1 MTIYRSR
8 KTLSEQTPNNAY
20 GIPITDKEMHM
31 FMRIIELTEADWF
44 QESIG
49 GRIVNDILSETYSA
63 NSHSYINPSASRRK
77 FLPLYLQKLSCCPS
91 GSLFW
96 VNDRTGW

>member
-1 MTIYRSR
+1 MDVNKVVCKRYGICKTTMTIYRSR

-31 FMRIIELTEADWF
+31 FMRIIELAEADWF

-63 NSHSYINPSASRRK
+63 NSHR
-77 FLPLYLQKLSCCPS
+77 
-91 GSLFW
+91 
-96 VNDRTGW
+96 

>member
-1 MTIYRSR
+1 MDVNKVVCKRYGICKTTMTIYRSR

-20 GIPITDKEMHM
+20 GIPITDNEMHM

-49 GRIVNDILSETYSA
+49 GRIVNDILSEMYSA
-63 NSHSYINPSASRRK
+63 NSHS
-77 FLPLYLQKLSCCPS
+77 
-91 GSLFW
+91 
-96 VNDRTGW
+96 